1 MCVCVCS
8 IMGSVQS
15 TTAPSDSDVKTVPG
29 GATAPESDSC
39 PVCRTVWLESDRQR
53 GNDHVW
59 RGILKYDDY
68 KREYCARTCSGA
80 CGEYE
85 TYTCRVCM
93 MKWVCKSNDEER
105 AIYARL
111 FSQNQNGDCFKEL
124 LKARAGRV
132 KALEAE
138 IARKANAN

>member
-1 MCVCVCS
+1 
-8 IMGSVQS
+8 VQS
-15 TTAPSDSDVKTVPG
+15 TTVPSASDVKTVP
-29 GATAPESDSC
+29 AEAAAPKSDSC
-39 PVCRTVWLESDRQR
+39 PVCHTVWLESDRQR
-53 GNDHVW
+53 GNDQVW
-59 RGILKYDDY
+59 RGILKCDDC
-68 KREYCARTCSGA
+68 KREYCAWTCSGA

-93 MKWVCKSNDEER
+93 MKWACKNNHEEC
-105 AIYARL
+105 AIYARV